1 MILPFDKVSYSCDK
15 MDYCLSIVLFSSV
28 YIQAVDKNH
37 TPIYIDVHNW
47 TVLDTHYRQYVLY
60 LRQDGLLL
68 IYRTISTGNLKP

>member
-37 TPIYIDVHNW
+37 TPIYIDVQKGGLL
-47 TVLDTHYRQYVLY
+47 TTALRQYVLF
-60 LRQDGLLL
+60 LR
-68 IYRTISTGNLKP
+68 

>member
-47 TVLDTHYRQYVLY
+47 TILDTAFR
-60 LRQDGLLL
+60 
-68 IYRTISTGNLKP
+68 